1 MENKIETSL
10 DWQQV
15 RANLMTMFKD
25 NYEIKQTVTRMDE
38 HIQAISI
45 EEIECRRHKKQTKK
59 HKLLVDEFNK
69 QLYEIEKLATFGAL
83 IK

>member
-1 MENKIETSL
+1 MDNKIETSL
-10 DWQQV
+10 DWQHV
-15 RANLMTMFKD
+15 RAKLITVFKD
-25 NYEIKQTVTRMDE
+25 NYEVKQTISRMDE
-38 HIQAISI
+38 HIQAISR

-69 QLYEIEKLATFGAL
+69 QIYNIEKLATFGAL